1 MENHG
6 HGSRWLLQQAGITV
20 AVVVLAVAALDDITT
35 DNATAFPL
43 ERTALVGCGI
53 WFLLLA
59 WRLRQSGHRLLGV
72 LSLAFLTGAA
82 LAQPMVGQGI
92 APTQLAYL
100 AYLVTITALAWF
112 LALAGILA
120 GFAWWPARRASGI
133 PRVKK
138 V

>member
-20 AVVVLAVAALDDITT
+20 VVVFFAVAALDDITT

-43 ERTALVGCGI
+43 ERSMLVGAGV

-59 WRLRQSGHRLLGV
+59 SRVWRQGHRVLGV
-72 LSLAFLTGAA
+72 LSLGLLAIAA
-82 LAQPMVGQGI
+82 LGEPLVGPSRI
-92 APTQLAYL
+92 PTQFGYLGYFAILA
-100 AYLVTITALAWF
+100 ALVWF

-120 GFAWWPARRASGI
+120 GFAGRTARHPA
-133 PRVKK
+133 
-138 V
+138 